1 MKALELAKYMDGC
14 SHPMDVGIEK
24 FDEIKAELRCLA
36 EVKAE
41 LVREMGRY
49 LPVINRA
56 EDSEI
61 WGDLTDVTGIATAN
75 GYRAALVKAK
85 EHLGNPQD
93 DCAYDA
99 VQKVYDAARDC
110 ASDAR

>member
-1 MKALELAKYMDGC
+1 MKALELARSIQEWAGVSTGLRRLEC
-14 SHPMDVGIEK
+14 LAAA
-24 FDEIKAELRCLA
+24 AELRRLA
-36 EVKAE
+36 EVNAA

-61 WGDLTDVTGIATAN
+61 WGDLTDGTGIATAN

-85 EHLGNPQD
+85 EQ
-93 DCAYDA
+93 
-99 VQKVYDAARDC
+99 Q
-110 ASDAR
+110 